1 MWCSKCQMHS
11 NGCFPLTFYFSLAFI
26 KTSGSLEPTTCT
38 CAAITWSTN
47 AHPEM
52 VHSNSLKATVTG
64 GARLFEDKDA
74 CIMSNWVLVF
84 IMHMNS
90 ETRLLG
96 VCLLCAVFQICEQPI
111 SISFLINVTSPL
123 FNHTAYRHVLESQQ
137 KKKDYFSTQ
146 SCFEWKVINDIGN
159 DAVTV
164 RSSVANWYF
173 CSCDF
178 NNSMDLKLNTLPVVE
193 PCSLFCQLTEL
204 YLSRYMDIHPDASH

>member
-1 MWCSKCQMHS
+1 MWRSKCQMHS
-11 NGCFPLTFYFSLAFI
+11 NGCFPLTFYFLLAFI

-64 GARLFEDKDA
+64 GARLFEEKDA

-137 KKKDYFSTQ
+137 KKKKTTFLHRAALNGRWLMILVTMQLQLGHPLLTDISAHVILII
-146 SCFEWKVINDIGN
+146 EWI
-159 DAVTV
+159 
-164 RSSVANWYF
+164 
-173 CSCDF
+173 
-178 NNSMDLKLNTLPVVE
+178 
-193 PCSLFCQLTEL
+193 
-204 YLSRYMDIHPDASH
+204 